1 LVLAEQVVESQ
12 RRRRFA
18 EAILKL
24 PYTGRVADPED
35 SVFDPIRAA
44 VYYSRQGN
52 PHEALWMVFLFTH
65 FGKHRHREYQ
75 LPALV
80 YAGDGNLWTFSAV
93 SSDPDAFRRWLQT
106 AEPRLKAAGVRFGNH
121 RKYESLDAWT
131 PNGTG
136 SVVATYVAWFEAH
149 QRELVSDQ
157 GTEHERFEGLYRSMG
172 SVARFGRTGRF
183 DFLNMAGKLR
193 LAAVSPGRAFFS
205 GSSGPL
211 AGARLLYGDGRLT
224 AAAAED
230 RVHASN
236 QRWGLTYDVIEDAL
250 CNWQKSPDAF
260 IAFRG

>member
-1 LVLAEQVVESQ
+1 
-12 RRRRFA
+12 
-18 EAILKL
+18 
-24 PYTGRVADPED
+24 
-35 SVFDPIRAA
+35 
-44 VYYSRQGN
+44 
-52 PHEALWMVFLFTH
+52 
-65 FGKHRHREYQ
+65 
-75 LPALV
+75 
-80 YAGDGNLWTFSAV
+80 
-93 SSDPDAFRRWLQT
+93 
-106 AEPRLKAAGVRFGNH
+106 
-121 RKYESLDAWT
+121 
-131 PNGTG
+131 
-136 SVVATYVAWFEAH
+136 
-149 QRELVSDQ
+149 
-157 GTEHERFEGLYRSMG
+157 MG